1 MTRAT
6 DVSIHCPPSSQRR
19 VIERRENAVE
29 RPGISRQRNDPF
41 HGIHGRVVET
51 VKDGAA
57 APEHPRDRSDPYFHR
72 STATSG
78 SVAGASRF
86 LPFGSPIEPRDSV
99 DAIEFATRH
108 RQSSTDSRDYR
119 HHFSIEQT
127 LDNKQSSSVEE
138 TRRLLPAS
146 PRLASPRC
154 VGSKFRY
161 GSFLPTSRALSFVAR
176 AARSPIERHQF
187 STILSGGVSSTRT
200 YIPIAGDARNDASAA
215 WNHRPRRTGVTPK
228 TINSPV
234 RSWTWL
240 LFCVYVTREQRYTT
254 FYNKGVECISATL

>member
-6 DVSIHCPPSSQRR
+6 DVSVHCPPSSQRR

-41 HGIHGRVVET
+41 HGIHGRLVET
-51 VKDGAA
+51 VKDDAA
-57 APEHPRDRSDPYFHR
+57 APEHPCDRSDPYFHR

-146 PRLASPRC
+146 PRLAPPRC

-176 AARSPIERHQF
+176 AARSPIER
-187 STILSGGVSSTRT
+187 SLSVGTPSIFHDSFWRRFVHA
-200 YIPIAGDARNDASAA
+200 YIPTAGDARNDASAA
-215 WNHRPRRTGVTPK
+215 SNHRPRRTGVTPK

-234 RSWTWL
+234 RSWT
-240 LFCVYVTREQRYTT
+240 
-254 FYNKGVECISATL
+254 